1 MGRRVRVLDA
11 SRGAF
16 FDMSLE
22 RIPDIP
28 RPIGV
33 TDTNGV
39 VRYLGNLATTL
50 QDHMSQ
56 RPEDL
61 SHFASSTHATT
72 HSSGGSDEVSHG
84 NLAGLTDDDHIDYL
98 RGKDIRQYA
107 NIATAISDI
116 GATPTTLW
124 ITSATTVADNA
135 TIPSTTTLRFTKAG
149 SFAIASGKVL
159 TINGSVEAD
168 AHQIFSGSGTVAW
181 GDGAVAEIYPQW
193 WGAVGDGAT
202 DDTDAIQA
210 CFDSMADGMV
220 CRIPS
225 GNYYITS
232 ITFDAA
238 DECTF
243 YCDGTFTCTTESA
256 SGTAFTFGS
265 ATEIIRRCTIY
276 GLEVLSTDNEDWTAN
291 LEGAR
296 FVNIR
301 ECEIHIRYI
310 DGFQKNL
317 VCLGTGSQGITHNQF
332 YLGAITNGQK
342 LVYLTT
348 ADSGWCNENTF
359 YGGKLWWKAG
369 TVSWTSVM
377 GITIIEATPILNQNR
392 FIGTALESGKPGD
405 DSTTPSISIAGRYN
419 VFMYLRLE
427 NMAPPTLEA
436 ESYQCLIFYPYGL
449 TDNIVDSGTQN
460 TIMQYYPSVKFP
472 NRVVVHN
479 RNVGQT
485 ALTRTMPGF
494 ETETLGQNVTDK
506 YGAGLKFM
514 STDPQFTTENPK
526 FLAGVIPR
534 ATEVYDGD
542 TKGGMALD
550 FAVTPDAPGT
560 TNVPAIKMT
569 LTQDGKLGLG
579 LIPTANMAGLSVEDG
594 LLTLKERATPTA
606 DTNYGKIYTK
616 DDNKLYFQDG
626 AGSEKEI
633 AFVP

>member
-1 MGRRVRVLDA
+1 MT
-11 SRGAF
+11 
-16 FDMSLE
+16 LE
-22 RIPDIP
+22 RIPSLPDP
-28 RPIGV
+28 SHLDGEV
-33 TDTNGV
+33 G
-39 VRYLGNLATTL
+39 RYLRRLHSGLQEHLTMRVLDFKEFKNEFQFIFASQFTTL
-50 QDHMSQ
+50 
-56 RPEDL
+56 
-61 SHFASSTHATT
+61 A
-72 HSSGGSDEVSHG
+72 V
-84 NLAGLTDDDHIDYL
+84 
-98 RGKDIRQYA
+98 
-107 NIATAISDI
+107 AISNI
-116 GATPTTLW
+116 GTDEKTLV
-124 ITSATTVADNA
+124 ISEEEAVTADL
-135 TIPSTTTLRFTKAG
+135 TIPSNVSLMFLAG
-149 SFAIASGKVL
+149 GSLSISSGEVV
-159 TINGSVEAD
+159 TINGDIQAGL
-168 AHQIFSGSGTVAW
+168 HQIFSGTGTVSW
-181 GDGAVAEIYPQW
+181 GDGSSVEIYPQW

-202 DDTDAIQA
+202 NDTTAIQA
-210 CFDSMADGMV
+210 CFDSMSDGMV

-225 GNYYITS
+225 GNYIITS
-232 ITFDAA
+232 IVFDSAN
-238 DECTF
+238 ECTF
-243 YCDGTFTCTTESA
+243 YCDGKFTSTLGVA
-256 SGTAFTFGS
+256 GTAFTFGS
-265 ATEIIRRCTIY
+265 ATALIRRCTIY

-296 FVNIR
+296 FMNLR

-310 DGFQKNL
+310 DGFQKSL
-317 VCLGTGSQGITHNQF
+317 VCIGDGSYGMAHNQF
-332 YLGAITNGQK
+332 FLGAITNGQK
-342 LVYLTT
+342 LIYLNV
-348 ADSGWCNENTF
+348 ANSGWCNENTF

-369 TVSWTSVM
+369 HASFTSTM
-377 GITIIEATPILNQNR
+377 GITIVHDTVTLNQNR
-392 FIGTALESGKPGD
+392 FIGTAMESGNVAV
-405 DSTTPSISIAGRYN
+405 DSTGSVSTAGKYN
-419 VFMYLRLE
+419 AFMYLRLE
-427 NMAPPTLEA
+427 NMAPPTLESNS
-436 ESYQCLIFYPYGL
+436 SYCLIFYPYGV
-449 TDNIVDSGTQN
+449 TDNIVDSGTRN